1 MGLPVFLFTPLRIS
15 RRYAVSA
22 NKTGAQR
29 PSLLTEMELARQ
41 EMNYFYNSWLDLKG
55 SIWKRD
61 LCDRPLSTQAKTN
74 IITILLIRNTLP
86 EVDRLI
92 KMLYWL
98 IYIFNKILK
107 VKTGPLTTSENGR
120 LGCYLKLHPPPGL
133 VWKIKGWSGAGF
145 VIVQDFFFK
154 RCCRRWDCGRKWC
167 PQVFCR
173 SCPAESARDCTKRFL
188 FKYVHGHGLNLVLPL
203 SQFRSKVN
211 VIFFSDWFL
220 RKNTPIPSV
229 IISYI

>member
-1 MGLPVFLFTPLRIS
+1 MEIRMGLPVFFFTPLRIS

-22 NKTGAQR
+22 NKTGAQS
-29 PSLLTEMELARQ
+29 PCLPPEMELARQ

-98 IYIFNKILK
+98 IYIF
-107 VKTGPLTTSENGR
+107 
-120 LGCYLKLHPPPGL
+120 
-133 VWKIKGWSGAGF
+133 
-145 VIVQDFFFK
+145 
-154 RCCRRWDCGRKWC
+154 
-167 PQVFCR
+167 
-173 SCPAESARDCTKRFL
+173 TK
-188 FKYVHGHGLNLVLPL
+188 
-203 SQFRSKVN
+203 SSK
-211 VIFFSDWFL
+211 
-220 RKNTPIPSV
+220 
-229 IISYI
+229 